1 MIYFVTE
8 NYLKT
13 NTPITNNVDVTDIMP
28 YVQTQA
34 RLRIKSILGS
44 YFYDDILTKYNA
56 QTLNADET
64 TLVEYI
70 QPVIAWYSAEDAVFG
85 LTYQLK
91 NKGVQQQFGDYSNAI
106 GKDEVAFNMDHYHQK
121 AAIFEK
127 DLIAWLLDNK
137 ALFANFTSQDN
148 KDSVVKPIN
157 DDCDNDLDNYNNTLL
172 VI

>member
-8 NYLKT
+8 TYLKN
-13 NTPITNNVDVTDIMP
+13 NTPITNNVDVTDVMP
-28 YVQTQA
+28 YVATQA

-56 QTLNADET
+56 QTLDANET

-85 LTYQLK
+85 LSYQLK
-91 NKGVQQQFGDYSNAI
+91 NKGVQQQFGDYSNAVS
-106 GKDEVAFNMDHYHQK
+106 KDEIAFNMDHYNQK
-121 AAIFEK
+121 AEIFEK

-137 ALFANFTSQDN
+137 TLFPNFTSTTN
-148 KDSVVKPIN
+148 KDSIVKPI
-157 DDCDNDLDNYNNTLL
+157 DDCDDDLDNYFNTLL